1 MMDKKSELEI
11 YQEGL
16 YLLNHVKEVEQVRAN
31 YVSRK
36 EELDKQLAIDVP
48 REPLPEKPVSKKNVA
63 KYIVPI
69 LIGVGLTALNY
80 YYLEPN
86 RVFDKEL
93 AYITTEYNI
102 DSTYLVYFLI
112 LAFVLILLVIV
123 GITSITKHKKY
134 KKEIATWELNCDAIE
149 TRNKAVLQEDMQEK
163 EKLAGEAKLLEL
175 KIDSL
180 DTTIRLSNK
189 RYQEKIL
196 PSIEEEDPSPEQ
208 LQNRIDELTMEVI
221 EEPFFDIP
229 ETENDSIT
237 EEIPVIEED
246 GVSSTTQEP
255 SIREE
260 PMFTVEKNISSTLP
274 EQSED
279 EPAVEPTI
287 RDPFEDIEEI
297 VQEDNEEEPTVTL
310 EEGGVDVDSHYHPE
324 EDEPSLVID
333 ESTPFT
339 PTGVVEE
346 AEDKSEVEEPEPLFE
361 DEDDSVLTISDII
374 DEDETAVDTDSEE
387 GVDVE
392 EAEAVEAEKPVL
404 EVAEE
409 LPSIDDSKATLEP
422 IETSVEEVSITE
434 DESEDD
440 AEEES
445 TESESDE
452 SENGSIAEEG
462 ISEPEEVIRDD
473 SEVSKEDSSVKEMS
487 GESESC
493 PSEAKEVSKG
503 CVEKC
508 IPEVTTPSVDLI
520 KQNKEEGYA
529 DGVSLE
535 KLATVKR
542 GWKLDMDIKVVSALT
557 DLSEDKIKKIYE
569 LFSL

>member
-1 MMDKKSELEI
+1 MMDKKSELEV

-16 YLLNHVKEVEQVRAN
+16 YLLNHVKEVEQVKSD
-31 YVSRK
+31 YLSRK
-36 EELDKQLAIDVP
+36 EALDKQLSVNVP
-48 REPLPEKPVSKKNVA
+48 KEPLPEKPVSKKNIV

-69 LIGVGLTALNY
+69 LIGAGLTAFNY

-93 AYITTEYNI
+93 AYITTEYNT

-134 KKEIATWELNCDAIE
+134 KKEVAAWELNCDAIE

-175 KIDSL
+175 KIESL

-208 LQNRIDELTMEVI
+208 LQSKIDELTTEVI
-221 EEPFFDIP
+221 EEPSFDIP
-229 ETENDSIT
+229 ETEDDSVT

-246 GVSSTTQEP
+246 NNSDAILKPFVS
-255 SIREE
+255 EE
-260 PMFTVEKNISSTLP
+260 PTFTVAENISSTLL
-274 EQSED
+274 EQSKD
-279 EPAVEPTI
+279 EPTI
-287 RDPFEDIEEI
+287 RNPFEDVEEML
-297 VQEDNEEEPTVTL
+297 QENNEEEPTVTS
-310 EEGGVDVDSHYHPE
+310 EEGGVDEDFHYHPE
-324 EDEPSLVID
+324 EDEPGLIID

-339 PTGVVEE
+339 PTCVVEE
-346 AEDKSEVEEPEPLFE
+346 DVQEDEDKSEVEEPEPLFE

-374 DEDETAVDTDSEE
+374 DEDEASTATDTEEDISEE
-387 GVDVE
+387 S
-392 EAEAVEAEKPVL
+392 EAVEAEESVT
-404 EVAEE
+404 EGFEE
-409 LPSIDDSKATLEP
+409 STTLDDSEATLEP
-422 IETSVEEVSITE
+422 IETDVEETPTI
-434 DESEDD
+434 ESEPCDNT
-440 AEEES
+440 EEKNG
-445 TESESDE
+445 ESELDE
-452 SENGSIAEEG
+452 SENNSVVEEET
-462 ISEPEEVIRDD
+462 SESEKLIENDSEAPEEDTPVKEVSEECEISQSDVK
-473 SEVSKEDSSVKEMS
+473 EVSKE
-487 GESESC
+487 
-493 PSEAKEVSKG
+493 
-503 CVEKC
+503 CVERC
-508 IPEVTTPSVDLI
+508 VPEVTTPSADLI